1 MPTTARVTARP
12 RLPQLDAFGFITDGG
27 LETSLTHL
35 QGVNLADFAAFPL
48 LGDADGRRA
57 LDDYYAPYLD
67 MARRH
72 GVGIVLD
79 TPTWRANPDWGARL
93 GYDLPALA
101 AVNADAVAY
110 VRALAGSR
118 PGLRSVV
125 NGVVGPRGDGYVVDE
140 TMTPAEARAY
150 HRLQAQAFAHAG
162 ADMVTAVTMTY
173 IEEAVGVAQAATD
186 AGIPV
191 AIGFT
196 VETDGRLPSGPSLRE
211 AVEEV
216 DAATLGEVAYYMVNC
231 AHPSH
236 FEDALEPSGS
246 PWLARVKAIR
256 ANASGLSHAQLDALD
271 GLDRGDP
278 LDLASRYDRLRELLP
293 DLRVVG
299 GCCGTDHEHV
309 ELLAA
314 RTTVR

>member
-1 MPTTARVTARP
+1 VPTTARATVRP
-12 RLPQLDAFGFITDGG
+12 RLPQLDAPVFVTDGG
-27 LETSLTHL
+27 LETSLIHL
-35 QGVNLADFAAFPL
+35 QGVELADFAAFPL
-48 LGDADGRRA
+48 LGDPDGRRA
-57 LDDYYAPYLD
+57 LDAYYTPYLD
-67 MARRH
+67 LAGRH

-93 GYDLPALA
+93 GFDQPALA
-101 AVNADAVAY
+101 AVNAAGVTY
-110 VRALAGSR
+110 VRALADSR
-118 PGLRSVV
+118 RGLSAVV
-125 NGVVGPRGDGYVVDE
+125 NGVVGPRGDGYEVGE

-150 HRLQAQAFAHAG
+150 HLPQVRAFAQAD

-173 IEEAVGVAQAATD
+173 IEEAVGVAQAAID
-186 AGIPV
+186 VGLPV

-196 VETDGRLPSGPSLRE
+196 VETDGCLPSGPSLRE

-216 DAATLGEVAYYMVNC
+216 DAATLGGVAYYMVNC

-236 FEDALEPSGS
+236 FEGALES
-246 PWLARVKAIR
+246 PGTAWLGRIKAIR
-256 ANASGLSHAQLDALD
+256 ANASTLSHAELDELD

-278 LDLASRYDRLRELLP
+278 LDLAAHYDRLRELLP

-314 RTTVR
+314 RARVR